1 MPDSMMYDED
11 MFVVL
16 ETNQPEAFLSPAEML
31 EKLQSNLKEIQD
43 DLPPDLQ
50 GFDSIEAQAKN
61 LLDTSC
67 ELDLGPDRFLQWYAV
82 RLDKD

>member
-16 ETNQPEAFLSPAEML
+16 ETNQPEVLLSPAEML
-31 EKLQSNLKEIQD
+31 EKLQTVLKDIQD
-43 DLPPDLQ
+43 DLPLDLEGIANIADQ
-50 GFDSIEAQAKN
+50 AQK

-82 RLDKD
+82 RMDKD